1 MLLHVSRLERF
12 VFFLCS
18 DRVETSRHYLS
29 YYYMYIISIVS
40 RYLAITNIDRSWM
53 KRRMR
58 IESKKV
64 KFSSKENSLDLPISI
79 RVFVRITR
87 QFPYYKKKK
96 EKRKKT
102 VRQGITKNR
111 VASNS
116 RLKSPSLP
124 RFGRIEKRRW
134 KIPSRIRRESILVP
148 QTFRRNGTGSWFH
161 VLT

>member
-58 IESKKV
+58 FESKKV

-96 EKRKKT
+96 KKEKK
-102 VRQGITKNR
+102 
-111 VASNS
+111 
-116 RLKSPSLP
+116 P
-124 RFGRIEKRRW
+124 RDKELRRIALQV
-134 KIPSRIRRESILVP
+134 IP
-148 QTFRRNGTGSWFH
+148 G
-161 VLT
+161 